1 MAVYR
6 LILYPGLA
14 ASNKVI
20 AETEN
25 ESRRRI
31 EISGNGDVMLWYAFP
46 DNDFCRDIDGK
57 KVIVS

>member
-6 LILYPGLA
+6 LILYLVLA

-20 AETEN
+20 AETKN

-31 EISGNGDVMLWYAFP
+31 EISGNGDVMLWYALP
-46 DNDFCRDIDGK
+46 R
-57 KVIVS
+57 

>member
-6 LILYPGLA
+6 LILYLVLA

-31 EISGNGDVMLWYAFP
+31 EICGNGDVMLWYAFP
-46 DNDFCRDIDGK
+46 DNDFGRDIDGK
-57 KVIVS
+57 RVIVS